1 MNNSQIRAALVQR
14 FRSYLN
20 RNRQRYKHH
29 TEPDGTVLLRYTKLL
44 PCQVH
49 QVDIM
54 ILIRHSAY
62 HLYGIL
68 PFTVPTADP
77 VRTGRLLELLNH
89 INHDLTNGC
98 VEMNPES
105 GCLHCRI
112 YGDCEGGALPT
123 DGVIHNGL
131 LTIDYILIKFGSAL
145 TQVLFGDTQRPVAEL
160 VKQCRHHFRIALLE
174 QALRSAADAH
184 TPLEEFAENLAAL
197 TDEVPSPEAD
207 GSAPPV
213 DRDIASGE

>member
-14 FRSYLN
+14 FRNYLN
-20 RNRQRYKHH
+20 RNRQRYKCQ
-29 TEPDGTVLLRYTKLL
+29 TEPDESVLFSYTKLL
-44 PCQVH
+44 PCPVH

-54 ILIRHSAY
+54 ILVRHSTY
-62 HLYGIL
+62 HLYGML
-68 PFTVPTADP
+68 PFTVPTGDP

-105 GCLHCRI
+105 GRLHCRI

-123 DGVIHNGL
+123 DGVIHNSL

-145 TQVLFGDTQRPVAEL
+145 TQVLFGDTERPVADL

-174 QALRSAADAH
+174 QALRTAANSH
-184 TPLEEFAENLAAL
+184 MPLEEFAEDLAAL
-197 TDEVPSPEAD
+197 TDDVPSPEAD
-207 GSAPPV
+207 STAPPA
-213 DRDIASGE
+213 DRNIASGE